1 MSGHNKWS
9 SIKHKKG
16 AADAKRGKVFSKIAK
31 EIMITVRDSGAD
43 PSSNIT
49 LRTLIEK
56 GRAANMPSDNIERAI
71 KRGAGEM
78 EGEVLEDVTF
88 EGYGAGGVALIV
100 QTLTNNRNR
109 TAAEL
114 RHVFTRHGASFAG
127 QGSVLRSFQRKGD
140 ILVDAS
146 KVEEDKLMELVLD
159 AGAEDMTREGDEFEV
174 ITDPS
179 QFTKVVDALNKA
191 GIPMALS
198 EISLI
203 PDLLFPVSD
212 KSKAEAIIRFIEEL
226 EDLDDVQNVYS
237 NFDVDPAIAE
247 QLSKG

>member
-31 EIMITVRDSGAD
+31 EIMITVRDSGSD
-43 PSSNIT
+43 PASNIT

-88 EGYGAGGVALIV
+88 EGYGQGGVGLVV

-109 TAAEL
+109 TAADL

-146 KVEEDKLMELVLD
+146 KVSEDKLMELVLD

-191 GIPMALS
+191 GIPMSES

-203 PDLLFPVSD
+203 PDLLVPISD
-212 KSKAEAIIRFIEEL
+212 KSKAEAMIRFIEEL

-237 NFDVDPAIAE
+237 NFDVDPSIAE
-247 QLSKG
+247 QLGK

>member
-31 EIMITVRDSGAD
+31 EIMVTVRASGSD
-43 PSSNIT
+43 PNSNIT
-49 LRTLIEK
+49 LRALIEK

-71 KRGAGEM
+71 KRGAGEL
-78 EGEVLEDVTF
+78 EGEVLEEVTF
-88 EGYGAGGVALIV
+88 EGYGQGGVGLVV

-109 TAAEL
+109 SAAEI
-114 RHVFTRHGASFAG
+114 RHIFTRHGASFAG

-140 ILVDAS
+140 IMVDAS
-146 KVEEDKLMELVLD
+146 KVEEDKLMELVLE
-159 AGAEDMTREGDEFEV
+159 AGAEDMTKEGDEFEV

-179 QFTKVVDALNKA
+179 QFMNVVDALKKA
-191 GIPMALS
+191 NIPMTQS
-198 EISLI
+198 EISLLPDTMI
-203 PDLLFPVSD
+203 PISD
-212 KSKAEAIIRFIEEL
+212 KSKAEAMIRFIEEL

-247 QLSKG
+247 QLSK

>member
-16 AADAKRGKVFSKIAK
+16 AADAKRGKIFSKIAK
-31 EIMITVRDSGAD
+31 EIMVTVRASGAD
-43 PSSNIT
+43 PNSNTT
-49 LRTLIEK
+49 LRALIEK

-78 EGEVLEDVTF
+78 EGEALEEVTF
-88 EGYGAGGVALIV
+88 EGYGPGGVGLVV

-109 TAAEL
+109 TAAEV

-146 KVEEDKLMELVLD
+146 KVEEDRLMELVLE

-179 QFTKVVDALNKA
+179 QFMNVVDALKKA
-191 GIPMALS
+191 DIPMTQS
-198 EISLI
+198 EISLL
-203 PDLLFPVSD
+203 PDTTVPIND
-212 KSKAEAIIRFIEEL
+212 KSKAEAMIRFIEEL

-237 NFDVDPAIAE
+237 NFDVDPSIAE
-247 QLSKG
+247 QLSQ

>member
-31 EIMITVRDSGAD
+31 EIMVTVRASGSD
-43 PSSNIT
+43 PNSNIT
-49 LRTLIEK
+49 LRALIEK

-71 KRGAGEM
+71 KRGAGEL
-78 EGEVLEDVTF
+78 EGEVLEEVTF
-88 EGYGAGGVALIV
+88 EGYGQGGVGLVV

-109 TAAEL
+109 SAAEI
-114 RHVFTRHGASFAG
+114 RHIFTRHGASFAG

-140 ILVDAS
+140 IMVDAS
-146 KVEEDKLMELVLD
+146 KVEEDKLMELVLE
-159 AGAEDMTREGDEFEV
+159 AGAEDMTKEGDEFEV

-179 QFTKVVDALNKA
+179 QFMNVVDALKKA
-191 GIPMALS
+191 NIPMTQS
-198 EISLI
+198 EISLLPDTMI
-203 PDLLFPVSD
+203 PISD
-212 KSKAEAIIRFIEEL
+212 KSKAEAMIRFIEEL

-237 NFDVDPAIAE
+237 NFDVDPSIAE
-247 QLSKG
+247 QLSK

>member
-49 LRTLIEK
+49 LRTLIDK

-78 EGEVLEDVTF
+78 EGEILEDVTF
-88 EGYGAGGVALIV
+88 EGYGTGGVALVV

-174 ITDPS
+174 ITDPA
-179 QFTKVVDALNKA
+179 QYTKVVDALNKA
-191 GIPMALS
+191 GIPMTQF
-198 EISLI
+198 EVSLI
-203 PDLLFPVSD
+203 PDTLFPVSD

-237 NFDVDPAIAE
+237 NFDVDPSIAD
-247 QLSKG
+247 QLSKE

>member
-16 AADAKRGKVFSKIAK
+16 AADAKRGKIFSKIAK
-31 EIMITVRDSGAD
+31 EIMVTVRASGSD

-49 LRTLIEK
+49 LRALIEK

-71 KRGAGEM
+71 KRGAGEL
-78 EGEVLEDVTF
+78 EGEVLEEVTF
-88 EGYGAGGVALIV
+88 EGYGQGGVGLVV

-109 TAAEL
+109 SAAEI
-114 RHVFTRHGASFAG
+114 RHIFTRHGASFAG

-140 ILVDAS
+140 IMVDAS
-146 KVEEDKLMELVLD
+146 KVEEDKLMELVLE
-159 AGAEDMTREGDEFEV
+159 AGAEDMTKEGDEFEV

-179 QFTKVVDALNKA
+179 QFMNVVDALKKA
-191 GIPMALS
+191 NIPMTQS
-198 EISLI
+198 EISLLPDTMI
-203 PDLLFPVSD
+203 PISD
-212 KSKAEAIIRFIEEL
+212 KSKAEAMIRFIEEL

-237 NFDVDPAIAE
+237 NFDVDPSIAE
-247 QLSKG
+247 QLSK

>member
-16 AADAKRGKVFSKIAK
+16 AADAKRGKIFSKIAK
-31 EIMITVRDSGAD
+31 EIMVTVRASGSD
-43 PSSNIT
+43 PNSNIT
-49 LRTLIEK
+49 LRALIEK

-71 KRGAGEM
+71 KRGAGEL
-78 EGEVLEDVTF
+78 EGEVLEEVTF
-88 EGYGAGGVALIV
+88 EGYGQGGVGLVV

-109 TAAEL
+109 SAAEV

-140 ILVDAS
+140 ILVEAS
-146 KVEEDKLMELVLD
+146 KVSEEKLMELVLD
-159 AGAEDMTREGDEFEV
+159 AGAEDMTNEGEHFE
-174 ITDPS
+174 ITTDPS
-179 QFTKVVDALNKA
+179 QFMNVVDALKKA
-191 GIPMALS
+191 NIPMAQS

-203 PDLLFPVSD
+203 PDVVVPISD
-212 KSKAEAIIRFIEEL
+212 KSKAEAMIRFIEEL

-247 QLSKG
+247 QLSK

>member
-43 PSSNIT
+43 PASNIT
-49 LRTLIEK
+49 LRTLIDK

-174 ITDPS
+174 ITDPA

-191 GIPMALS
+191 GVPMSES

-203 PDLLFPVSD
+203 PDILFPVSD

-237 NFDVDPAIAE
+237 NFDVDPSIAE
-247 QLSKG
+247 QLSKA

>member
-31 EIMITVRDSGAD
+31 EIMVTVRASGSD
-43 PSSNIT
+43 PNSNIT
-49 LRTLIEK
+49 LRALIEK

-71 KRGAGEM
+71 KRGAGEL
-78 EGEVLEDVTF
+78 EGEVLEEVTF
-88 EGYGAGGVALIV
+88 EGYGQGGVGLVV

-109 TAAEL
+109 SAAEI
-114 RHVFTRHGASFAG
+114 RHIFTRHGASFAG

-140 ILVDAS
+140 IMVDAS
-146 KVEEDKLMELVLD
+146 KVEEDKLMELVLE
-159 AGAEDMTREGDEFEV
+159 AGAEDMTKEGDEFEV

-179 QFTKVVDALNKA
+179 QFMNVVDALKKA
-191 GIPMALS
+191 NIPMPQS
-198 EISLI
+198 EISLLPDTMI
-203 PDLLFPVSD
+203 PISD
-212 KSKAEAIIRFIEEL
+212 KSKAEAMIRFIEEL

-237 NFDVDPAIAE
+237 NFDVDPSIAE
-247 QLSKG
+247 QLSK